1 MASVPT
7 EVVRVSEVAGNGPPC
22 TMAWP
27 TSTPVGQPLTR
38 MRPTLRSRTGSSRG
52 DGLVVGVGQ
61 LQGRGELA
69 LERWTVRSQ
78 GRRRR
83 S

>member
-38 MRPTLRSRTGSSRG
+38 MRPALRSRMGSTAATASWSASFSCRVAVSWPSSL
-52 DGLVVGVGQ
+52 DSAV
-61 LQGRGELA
+61 A
-69 LERWTVRSQ
+69 RSAA
-78 GRRRR
+78 
-83 S
+83 SS